1 MKSQA
6 KREGIIKIFWDKK
19 EHEKKRRKPL
29 VNWRIKNQAGSENGT
44 LRERTAKIIRTSF
57 FMPWDMAT

>member
-1 MKSQA
+1 MT
-6 KREGIIKIFWDKK
+6 
-19 EHEKKRRKPL
+19 KKRCKPL